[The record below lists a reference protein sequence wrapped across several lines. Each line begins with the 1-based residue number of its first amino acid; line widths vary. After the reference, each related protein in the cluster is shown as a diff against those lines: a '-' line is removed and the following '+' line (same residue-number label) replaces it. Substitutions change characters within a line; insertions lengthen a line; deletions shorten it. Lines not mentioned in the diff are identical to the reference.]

1 MSAVSKTRM
10 SAKGMAT
17 RRLSAVEKG
26 SPRTPGRKAAPR
38 VAPTLEVESRL
49 FDAGADVVIGF
60 DEVGR
65 GALAGPV
72 MVGAT
77 AIRRHHIEK
86 FPEGLADSKMLTEKR
101 REAMFEPLQQ
111 WVDAWAVGA
120 ASNKEIDAWGISHAL
135 GVAALRALSTVET
148 TLASIHPGSLYGILD
163 GPNDYISKNVASFD
177 APTLDVV
184 PVMTTQVKADQ
195 TCASVSAA
203 SVLAKVTRD
212 RIMEELGQQPEYA
225 AYGWVRNKGYGSR
238 QHRMAI
244 EAQGPCDL
252 HRLSWHLV

>member
-1 MSAVSKTRM
+1 M
-10 SAKGMAT
+10 
-17 RRLSAVEKG
+17 
-26 SPRTPGRKAAPR
+26 
-38 VAPTLEVESRL
+38 APTLEVEASL

-72 MVGAT
+72 MVGAA
-77 AIRRHHIEK
+77 AIRRHHLEK

-101 REAMFEPLQQ
+101 REAMFDPLQQ

-148 TLASIHPGSLYGILD
+148 ALAPIHSGSLYGILD

-177 APTLDVV
+177 APPLAAV

-212 RIMEELGQQPEYA
+212 RIMEKLGQKPEYA
-225 AYGWVRNKGYGSR
+225 AYGWVRNKGYGSQ

-244 EAQGPCDL
+244 EAQGPCEL
-252 HRLSWHLV
+252 HRLSWHLVRNNRAVMSSRGFIPCVRSQRWYC